1 MSATELA
8 PLDDLPAEVA
18 EIAQRLEAAGF
29 ETWCVGG
36 ALRDRLLGFASD
48 DVDLATA
55 APPAEVQRVFQR
67 TVAVG
72 AKYGTIGVLDHRKVL
87 HEVTTFRK
95 DVATDGRHAVVEYGV
110 SLDEDLARR
119 DFTIN
124 ALAYHPLR
132 REWRDPFGGREDL
145 RRRVVRA
152 VGDPAT
158 RFAEDYL
165 RILRAVRFAARF
177 GFEIEPATW
186 AAAVSGAPAL
196 RELSAERIREE
207 WFKGLESA
215 RSVARLVALWH
226 EVGAAGIWMPELER
240 SYPFASEAPEPR
252 DPIVLT
258 DGLCGDPA
266 AVLAR
271 LRASGAEIDRARA
284 VMRAPPE
291 PEGGDSSPVVVRRWL
306 AAVGDAA
313 DDLALLAG
321 YRLGSPAPWST
332 TLAEIRRRGD
342 ATSRSQLAVSGN
354 DLLADGVPVGP
365 EVGRLL
371 QRLLDMVVEDPA
383 RNTKETLLGL
393 VRSWR

>member
-1 MSATELA
+1 MSAAELA
-8 PLDDLPAEVA
+8 PLDDLPTEVA

-36 ALRDRLLGFASD
+36 ALRDRLLGFPSD

-55 APPAEVQRVFQR
+55 APPAEVQRLFER

-72 AKYGTIGVLDHRKVL
+72 AKYGTIGVLDRRKVL

-132 REWRDPFGGREDL
+132 KEWRDPFGGREDL
-145 RRRVVRA
+145 RQRVVRA
-152 VGDPAT
+152 VGDPAK
-158 RFAEDYL
+158 RFAEDHL

-177 GFEIEPATW
+177 AFEIEPATW
-186 AAAVSGAPAL
+186 AAAVAGAPAL

-207 WFKGLESA
+207 WFKGLTSA
-215 RSVARLVALWH
+215 RSVAHLVARWH
-226 EVGAAGIWMPELER
+226 EVGAAGVWMPELRR
-240 SYPFASEAPEPR
+240 SYPFAGEAPEPR

-258 DGLCGDPA
+258 DGLCDDPA
-266 AVLAR
+266 SVLTR
-271 LRASGAEIDRARA
+271 LRASGAEIERARA
-284 VMRAPPE
+284 LMRAPPE
-291 PEGGDSSPVVVRRWL
+291 PEGGGLSPVAVRRWL
-306 AAVGDAA
+306 ATVGEAA

-321 YRLGSPAPWST
+321 YRRGSPAPWSAT
-332 TLAEIRRRGD
+332 VAEIRRRGD
-342 ATSRSQLAVSGN
+342 PTWRGQLAVSGN
-354 DLLADGVPVGP
+354 DLLAAGVAPGP

-371 QRLLDMVVEDPA
+371 QRLLDAVVEDPS
-383 RNTKETLLGL
+383 RNSKETLLGL